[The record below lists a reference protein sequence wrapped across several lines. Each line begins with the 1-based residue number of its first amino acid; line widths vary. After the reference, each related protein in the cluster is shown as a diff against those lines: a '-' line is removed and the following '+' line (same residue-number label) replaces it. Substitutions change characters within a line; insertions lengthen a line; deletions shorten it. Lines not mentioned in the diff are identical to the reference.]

1 MKLVVD
7 KDICI
12 GCGACAAIC
21 PDVFEIDE
29 DGLAVSVVDE
39 VNEEVME
46 DAIDAKEGCPVN
58 AIKEDVAE
66 DTTDEQED
74 NEEEKENNQEN

>member
-21 PDVFEIDE
+21 PDVFEIDDE
-29 DGLAVSVVDE
+29 GFAISVVDN
-39 VNEEVME
+39 VNEDVKE

-58 AIKEDVAE
+58 AIKE
-66 DTTDEQED
+66 
-74 NEEEKENNQEN
+74 NNQEN